1 MDWASNIFLILL
13 MTDITGTIF
22 FLAGKLLGRRFDEDI
37 RFLRFLTEATIFAYL
52 VPFVYIILYL
62 GERIHFD
69 RMNSGI
75 NLFYGT
81 PLSLMITA
89 ILGWLWVGMFLA
101 LLAYRLVRGVSFVK
115 MCRGNIPE
123 EDEEIFKV
131 FVDICAELGIRGRVS
146 LCRNDSVDMPCV
158 AYYHGFVVILPLVKY
173 SVKEAEV
180 ILSHELCH
188 YLNGDFHLKSIGY
201 LAAQLHVFNPAVHI
215 MMREMDMLC
224 ERHCDMAACKKGKSM
239 FTKQEYFRV
248 ILNCLVDD
256 GKKRERYWLFA
267 LADDKSDYE
276 RRVEYMAN
284 FHVNGGL
291 KKGTVIALAACFL
304 LGSSITSLAAGDGVA
319 DAYEGLMETTKVRNG
334 AADNENVESDAEL
347 FARAYDLDPAD
358 VIFMEDGIE
367 SYGSTWEIGVTLSP
381 GKTVMTSGFKKYEG
395 DEVAVAVKGMPD
407 DVEYEYGVKDPDA
420 IMWYIQDDGVSSHTF
435 TIQQDGRHYFFVTN
449 LSETEE
455 LHIDATIYK

>member
-22 FLAGKLLGRRFDEDI
+22 FLAGKLLGRRFDKDI

-62 GERIHFD
+62 GERISVN
-69 RMNSGI
+69 RMDSGF

-81 PLSLMITA
+81 PLSLLITA

-101 LLAYRLVRGVSFVK
+101 LLAYRLIRGVSFVR

-224 ERHCDMAACKKGKSM
+224 ERHCDRAACKKGKSM

-291 KKGTVIALAACFL
+291 KKGTAIALAACFL

-319 DAYEGLMETTKVRNG
+319 NAYEGLTDSTKIEAGDAGDEGSG
-334 AADNENVESDAEL
+334 AEVHTEPYN
-347 FARAYDLDPAD
+347 LDPAD

-367 SYGSTWEIGVTLSP
+367 PYGSIWVIDLTLDP

-395 DEVAVAVKGMPD
+395 DEVAVAITGTPD
-407 DVEYEYGVKDPDA
+407 DVDYKYGIKDPDA
-420 IMWYIQDDGVSSHTF
+420 IMWYVEDSGVSVHEF
-435 TIQQDGRHYFFVTN
+435 TIKQDGRHYFYVTN

-455 LHIDATIYK
+455 LHIEVTIHK

>member
-1 MDWASNIFLILL
+1 MDWASNVFIVLL

-22 FLAGKLLGRRFDEDI
+22 FLAGKLLGRRFSKDI

-62 GERIHFD
+62 GKRVRVIGVEG
-69 RMNSGI
+69 GI

-81 PLSLMITA
+81 PLLLTITA
-89 ILGWLWVGMFLA
+89 LLGWLWVGMFLA
-101 LLAYRLVRGVSFVK
+101 LLAYRLFRGVRFVK

-123 EDEEIFKV
+123 EDEEIFKL
-131 FVDICAELGIRGRVS
+131 FTDICAEFGIEGKVS

-188 YLNGDFHLKSIGY
+188 YLNGDFLLSAIGY

-215 MMREMDMLC
+215 MMKEMDMLC
-224 ERHCDMAACKKGKSM
+224 ERHCDRVACKKGNFM
-239 FTKQEYFRV
+239 FTKQEYFQV
-248 ILNCLVDD
+248 ILNCLVND

-267 LADDKSDYE
+267 LADDRSDYE
-276 RRVEYMAN
+276 RRVKYMAD
-284 FHVNGGL
+284 FHVSGGL
-291 KKGTVIALAACFL
+291 KKGTAIALAACFL

-319 DAYEGLMETTKVRNG
+319 NAYEGLTEATRVETG
-334 AADNENVESDAEL
+334 ASEDKGAEAEL
-347 FARAYDLDPAD
+347 HTEPYNLDPAD
-358 VIFMEDGIE
+358 VIFMEDELEPYSSI
-367 SYGSTWEIGVTLSP
+367 WEIEWNIP
-381 GKTVMTSGFKKYEG
+381 AGKTIMSSGFKKYE
-395 DEVAVAVKGMPD
+395 D
-407 DVEYEYGVKDPDA
+407 DVVGVVVTGTPEDVDYKFGIKDPDA
-420 IMWYIQDDGVSSHTF
+420 IMWYVEGVDQSGYTF
-435 TIQQDGRHYFFVTN
+435 TIQQDGRHYFYVTN

-455 LHIDATIYK
+455 LHVEAVIVK

>member
-1 MDWASNIFLILL
+1 MDWASNIFIVLL

-22 FLAGKLLGRRFDEDI
+22 FLAGKLLGRKFDKDI
-37 RFLRFLTEATIFAYL
+37 RFLRFLTEATVFAYL

-62 GERIHFD
+62 GERVRIIEI
-69 RMNSGI
+69 GGV

-81 PLSLMITA
+81 PLSLTITA

-101 LLAYRLVRGVSFVK
+101 LLAYRLIRGVRFVK

-131 FVDICAELGIRGRVS
+131 FMDICAEFGIKGKVS
-146 LCRNDSVDMPCV
+146 LCRNDSVKIPCV
-158 AYYHGFVVILPLVKY
+158 ACYHGTVVILPLVKY

-188 YLNGDFHLKSIGY
+188 YLNGDFRLTSIGY

-215 MMREMDMLC
+215 MMKELDLLC
-224 ERHCDMAACKKGKSM
+224 ERHCDRVACKKGDLM
-239 FTKQEYFRV
+239 FTKQEYFQV
-248 ILNCLVDD
+248 ILNCLVND

-267 LADDKSDYE
+267 LADDRSDYE

-291 KKGTVIALAACFL
+291 KKGTAIALAACFL

-319 DAYEGLMETTKVRNG
+319 DAYEGLTEATEVMTG
-334 AADNENVESDAEL
+334 AAEDEGSDMEL
-347 FARAYDLDPAD
+347 HSEPYNLDPAD

-367 SYGSTWEIGVTLSP
+367 PYGSTWELVWNVP
-381 GKTVMTSGFKKYEG
+381 AGKTIVSSGFKVYEDG
-395 DEVAVAVKGMPD
+395 TVAVAIAGTPD
-407 DVEYEYGVKDPDA
+407 DVDYKFGIKDPDA
-420 IMWYIQDDGVSSHTF
+420 IMWDVEGDGNSAYEF
-435 TIQQDGRHYFFVTN
+435 TIKQDGRHYFFVKN

-455 LHIDATIYK
+455 LHVEIFLCK

>member
-1 MDWASNIFLILL
+1 

-22 FLAGKLLGRRFDEDI
+22 FLAGKLLGRRFDKDI
-37 RFLRFLTEATIFAYL
+37 IFQRFLTEASIFAFL

-62 GERIHFD
+62 GERVSIIETG
-69 RMNSGI
+69 SI

-81 PLSLMITA
+81 PLLVTITA
-89 ILGWLWVGMFLA
+89 LLGWLWVGMFLA
-101 LLAYRLVRGVSFVK
+101 LLAYRLIRGVRFVK

-131 FVDICAELGIRGRVS
+131 FVDICAGFGIEGKVS
-146 LCRNDSVDMPCV
+146 LCRNDSVEMPCV

-188 YLNGDFHLKSIGY
+188 YLNGDFYLSAIGY

-215 MMREMDMLC
+215 MMKEMDMLC
-224 ERHCDMAACKKGKSM
+224 ERHCDRVACKKGKFM
-239 FTKQEYFRV
+239 FTKQEYFQV

-276 RRVEYMAN
+276 RRVEYMAD

-291 KKGTVIALAACFL
+291 KKGAAIALAACFL

-319 DAYEGLMETTKVRNG
+319 NAYEGLTDSTKIEAG
-334 AADNENVESDAEL
+334 AMKDEESGAEL
-347 FARAYDLDPAD
+347 HCEPYNLNPED
-358 VIFMEDGIE
+358 VIFMEDDGIE
-367 SYGSTWEIGVTLSP
+367 LYKNPLEFVWNLPP
-381 GKTVMTSGFKKYEG
+381 GKTVVSAGFKLYEDG
-395 DEVAVAVKGMPD
+395 KVSVAIAGTPD
-407 DVEYEYGVKDPDA
+407 DVDYKFGLKDPDA
-420 IMWYIQDDGVSSHTF
+420 IMWYVEGVGNDGYVF
-435 TIQQDGRHYFFVTN
+435 TIQQDGRHYFYVTN

-455 LHIDATIYK
+455 LHIEATIYK

>member
-1 MDWASNIFLILL
+1 MDWASNIFIVLL

-22 FLAGKLLGRRFDEDI
+22 FLAGKLLGRKFDKDI
-37 RFLRFLTEATIFAYL
+37 RFLRFLTEATVFAYL

-62 GERIHFD
+62 GERVCLI
-69 RMNSGI
+69 RREGGI

-101 LLAYRLVRGVSFVK
+101 LLAYRLIRGVRFVK

-131 FVDICAELGIRGRVS
+131 FMDICAEFGIKGKVS
-146 LCRNDSVDMPCV
+146 LCRNDSVKMPCV
-158 AYYHGFVVILPLVKY
+158 ACYHGCVVILPLVKY
-173 SVKEAEV
+173 SVEEAEV

-188 YLNGDFHLKSIGY
+188 YLSGDFYLTSIGY

-215 MMREMDMLC
+215 MMKEMDMLC
-224 ERHCDMAACKKGKSM
+224 ERHCDRVACKKGKDM
-239 FTKQEYFRV
+239 FTKQEYFQV
-248 ILNCLVDD
+248 ILNCLVND

-267 LADDKSDYE
+267 LADDRSDYE

-291 KKGTVIALAACFL
+291 KKGTAIALAACFL

-319 DAYEGLMETTKVRNG
+319 DAYEGLAESTKVETG
-334 AADNENVESDAEL
+334 AAEYKEPEMEL
-347 FARAYDLDPAD
+347 HSEPYNLDPAD
-358 VIFMEDGIE
+358 VTFMEDGIE
-367 SYGSTWEIGVTLSP
+367 PYGSTWVLEWIVRP
-381 GKTVMTSGFKKYEG
+381 GKTIMSSGFKVYEG
-395 DEVAVAVKGMPD
+395 GTVTVAMQGTPD
-407 DVEYEYGVKDPDA
+407 DVEYKFGIKDPDA
-420 IMWYIQDDGVSSHTF
+420 IMWYVEGEDSTSFDFDIK
-435 TIQQDGRHYFFVTN
+435 QDGRHYFYVTN

-455 LHIDATIYK
+455 LHVDVTIYK

>member
-1 MDWASNIFLILL
+1 MDWASNIFLVLL

-22 FLAGKLLGRRFDEDI
+22 FLAGKLLGRRFGKDI
-37 RFLRFLTEATIFAYL
+37 IFLRFLTEASIFAFL

-62 GERIHFD
+62 GERVSLIETG
-69 RMNSGI
+69 SI

-81 PLSLMITA
+81 PPLVTITA
-89 ILGWLWVGMFLA
+89 LLGWLWVGMFLA
-101 LLAYRLVRGVSFVK
+101 LLAYRLIRGVRFVK

-131 FVDICAELGIRGRVS
+131 FMDICAGFGIEGKVS

-188 YLNGDFHLKSIGY
+188 YLNGDFYLSSIGY

-215 MMREMDMLC
+215 MMKEMDMLC
-224 ERHCDMAACKKGKSM
+224 ERHCDRVACKKGKFM
-239 FTKQEYFRV
+239 FTKQEYFQV

-276 RRVEYMAN
+276 RRVEYMAK

-291 KKGTVIALAACFL
+291 KKGAAIALAACFL

-319 DAYEGLMETTKVRNG
+319 NAYEGLTEATKVRNG
-334 AADNENVESDAEL
+334 DAEDKGSDAEL
-347 FARAYDLDPAD
+347 SRVYDLDPED

-367 SYGSTWEIGVTLSP
+367 TYKNPLEFVWNLPP
-381 GKTVMTSGFKKYEG
+381 GKTIVSAGFKLYEDG
-395 DEVAVAVKGMPD
+395 NAAVLIVGTPD
-407 DVEYEYGVKDPDA
+407 DVDYEYGLKDPDA
-420 IMWYIQDDGVSSHTF
+420 IMWYVEGVDASAHEF
-435 TIQQDGRHYFFVTN
+435 TIRQDGRHYFYVTN

-455 LHIDATIYK
+455 LHIEATLYK